1 MSGATNLSPAPM
13 PGCPKSMHYGPCG
26 GVSADGTCEVAP
38 TPCVFIDVKTVTW
51 PAPHETAVP
60 APSDNFPN
68 HRTAAATEVLA
79 IASARPLIITGLP
92 AAPMSSESLARC
104 ADILR
109 GSVDAV
115 LSGDSGRARVQF
127 PPSYRAEL
135 IRTNGLRAWLGVN
148 CRDRNRVAL
157 EGELLALADA
167 GVAGV
172 HCVTG
177 DHTDLGDR
185 PDAKPVFDLEGI
197 QVVPRARE
205 AGLLVSV
212 AESPASPPVNR
223 RAARLV
229 EKVHAGAQFCFPQ
242 YSGGASDTDRYIN
255 EVRAAGVDI
264 PFIAGVPVVI
274 DRVGAELLA
283 SFAAAILPDGFIDGI
298 LSATD
303 PFEAGIRASVKF
315 ATELLEIDG
324 VAGIAA
330 AGGARVGQEL
340 QFAEALA
347 RIAAELGGGAPVPI
361 LGGIR

>member
-1 MSGATNLSPAPM
+1 MSVTLDLSPAPLA
-13 PGCPKSMHYGPCG
+13 GCPKSMHYGPCG
-26 GVSADGTCEVAP
+26 GVSLDGTCEVAP
-38 TPCVFIDVKTVTW
+38 TPCVFLDLKTVTW
-51 PAPHETAVP
+51 PAPKETAVP
-60 APSDNFPN
+60 APDHNFPTG
-68 HRTAAATEVLA
+68 RTAAAAEVLA
-79 IASARPLIITGLP
+79 IAAARPLIITGLP
-92 AAPMSSESLARC
+92 AAPMNSESLARC

-109 GSVDAV
+109 GSVDVV

-197 QVVPRARE
+197 QVVPRARD

-212 AESPASPPVNR
+212 AESPSSPPINR

-242 YSGGASDTDRYIN
+242 YSGGAGETERYIN
-255 EVRAAGVDI
+255 EVRAAGADI

-283 SFAAAILPDGFIDGI
+283 SFAAAILPPGFIEGI
-298 LSATD
+298 LDASD

-315 ATELLEIDG
+315 ATELLAIDG

-347 RIAAELGGGAPVPI
+347 RIGAELGGGTAVT
-361 LGGIR
+361 R